1 LVFDKLP
8 AKDTRCGVNRLNP
21 TAVFL
26 VGTVIVL
33 AALFLPGP
41 IGGVML
47 LAVAAVAAVMTAGT
61 WSRLPLVGRGAR
73 LVILAILVAGAVK
86 RLL

>member
-1 LVFDKLP
+1 M
-8 AKDTRCGVNRLNP
+8 NRLNP
-21 TAVFL
+21 TVVFL

-41 IGGVML
+41 IGGVIL
-47 LAVAAVAAVMTAGT
+47 LFVAAGAAVMTIAT

-73 LVILAILVAGAVK
+73 LVILAVLVAGALK
-86 RLL
+86 RLF